1 MIQSGIQDLEMSN
14 EEFCERVTV
23 GYQTC
28 SDRDLEVLRKW
39 LKGIV
44 NRTGSIWDLEYVCK
58 AVSTDLRFYLYKIC
72 KYPSPR
78 YTGNLHTCAK
88 GKIRLT

>member
-28 SDRDLEVLRKW
+28 SDRDLEVLRKCTMESAFFRE
-39 LKGIV
+39 KSCNI
-44 NRTGSIWDLEYVCK
+44 
-58 AVSTDLRFYLYKIC
+58 
-72 KYPSPR
+72 
-78 YTGNLHTCAK
+78 
-88 GKIRLT
+88 